1 MALKVIGG
9 GGPRTG
15 TATLKVA
22 LETLGFGKCYHM
34 EGIFNKPDD
43 AKHWVDL
50 FEKGSTDM
58 DTLFEGYQSIVD
70 FPGCLMYKTL
80 LEKYPDAKVVLTLR
94 DAEDWYESAAN
105 TVYAVTPKTFRQKFN
120 ILKKVV
126 ISSRFRKMAKVF
138 RLVEKYLW
146 NTHYEGQFQNREKT
160 IQKYND
166 FNEEIRNFVPK
177 GQLLEM
183 DIKEG
188 WGPLCA
194 FLDVPIPDVDFPH
207 KNKRKE
213 FNEQI
218 RKMMNTGGDLELK

>member
-1 MALKVIGG
+1 
-9 GGPRTG
+9 
-15 TATLKVA
+15 
-22 LETLGFGKCYHM
+22 
-34 EGIFNKPDD
+34 
-43 AKHWVDL
+43 
-50 FEKGSTDM
+50 
-58 DTLFEGYQSIVD
+58 
-70 FPGCLMYKTL
+70 
-80 LEKYPDAKVVLTLR
+80 
-94 DAEDWYESAAN
+94 
-105 TVYAVTPKTFRQKFN
+105 
-120 ILKKVV
+120 
-126 ISSRFRKMAKVF
+126 
-138 RLVEKYLW
+138 LVEKYLW